1 MAETIPAQAELIRAW
16 LELQS
21 GPRTCVDIAAAIGKP
36 RDQQAYRN
44 VHRMF
49 RDGMLSRTGQCRSYA
64 FAIAREPAPKLPR
77 DERKRRKADRE
88 RASRRRMGL
97 PGQTRAEYR
106 AQCRARAEAT
116 RARLEA
122 AKAQRKAARD
132 AERAKRQAARDAAR
146 TAKAA
151 TRKKKAKA
159 PPKPRAPRVR
169 VLKPAAPAPQQPREV
184 ESVADFLR
192 RGGKITRLEP
202 HAVSH
207 PLRITEEL
215 RAA

>member
-16 LELQS
+16 LELQPE
-21 GPRTCVDIAAAIGKP
+21 PRTCVEIAAAIGLP
-36 RDQQAYRN
+36 GSTRVAQN

-49 RDGMLSRTGQCRSYA
+49 RDGMLSRSGRCRSYA
-64 FAIAREPAPKLPR
+64 FAIARQPIVREPMPH
-77 DERKRRKADRE
+77 DEYLRRAREANRKRHSKRGGRT
-88 RASRRRMGL
+88 L
-97 PGQTRAEYR
+97 AEYR
-106 AQCRARAEAT
+106 AAMAEQH
-116 RARLEA
+116 A
-122 AKAQRKAARD
+122 AWLARKAAEK
-132 AERAKRQAARDAAR
+132 AERAAAREAERAQRQTAR
-146 TAKAA
+146 KAAKAA

-159 PPKPRAPRVR
+159 PPKPRAPCVR
-169 VLKPAAPAPQQPREV
+169 VLKPAAPAPQQPRPV

-202 HAVSH
+202 FAVSQ

>member
-21 GPRTCVDIAAAIGKP
+21 GPRTCVEIADAIGLP
-36 RDQQAYRN
+36 RNHRVYQN

-64 FAIAREPAPKLPR
+64 FAIARQPIVREPMPH
-77 DERKRRKADRE
+77 DEYLRRAREANRKRYSKQRGRTLAEYNAERAEQKRQSAARKEAEKAQRKADRE
-88 RASRRRMGL
+88 
-97 PGQTRAEYR
+97 AER
-106 AQCRARAEAT
+106 AT
-116 RARLEA
+116 RQAAREA
-122 AKAQRKAARD
+122 AKA
-132 AERAKRQAARDAAR
+132 
-146 TAKAA
+146 AKAA

-169 VLKPAAPAPQQPREV
+169 VLKPAAPAPQQPRPV

-202 HAVSH
+202 FAVSH